1 MFFRHPVVIGYFENK
16 IIKMQGLLLVDD
28 KLVFTNNQKERKKK
42 IAGQKRNSKGQIK
55 EFCHILNTFP
65 MCPFCR

>member
-28 KLVFTNNQKERKKK
+28 KLVFTNNKKGRKKK
-42 IAGQKRNSKGQIK
+42 IAGQKEKIQRSNKRVLSHSKY
-55 EFCHILNTFP
+55 FP
-65 MCPFCR
+65 NVPIF